1 MFKDLR
7 PSTVIVLVVLCAL
20 IFVPAFFLDVGTM
33 GKGGDGNGEIE
44 TPPLPPPSNR
54 PGLPPI
60 DRSNRAPAN
69 QPKVNGSVPT
79 D

>member
-1 MFKDLR
+1 MFKDMR
-7 PSTVIVLVVLCAL
+7 PSTVIVLIVLCAL

-33 GKGGDGNGEIE
+33 GKSGDGNGEIE

-60 DRSNRAPAN
+60 DRSNRALAN
-69 QPKVNGSVPT
+69 QPKPDDSVPM

>member
-33 GKGGDGNGEIE
+33 GKGDWALSWRVQ
-44 TPPLPPPSNR
+44 TWP
-54 PGLPPI
+54 
-60 DRSNRAPAN
+60 NRASP
-69 QPKVNGSVPT
+69 SS
-79 D
+79 